1 MRAGQFLAVCGVLCG
16 FSLNAFANTPFRAN
30 ATLNQSRVIEQVR
43 APAKLG
49 ASFAPISIQLTNARG
64 LGRVRIVLTK
74 RKLPSAQACFVRA
87 SGRCERDT
95 KVALLM
101 RGTASIRGA
110 ARQAT
115 TVPVAMSVIDGK
127 ARIQFQSP
135 RHGKTGHR
143 QRVYSVHLKL
153 GSSDK
158 TSVLVTSK
166 PHSVMHGKVCATAH
180 SSEAKQSQSSQRVV
194 ASGSE
199 SYRVVTI
206 STDADKEWYAKF
218 GDNSNV
224 EIAAII
230 NAAEA
235 IYDKYLGIRFGIVRQ
250 HVYTGESP
258 YVETDPSKLLA
269 SFAKNPEN
277 VANLSFSPLTFD
289 EDVDL
294 KHLFTGKDLDGQT
307 VGLSY
312 VGAVCWAPASAYGLS
327 QAMGRDLTVGIFAHE
342 VGHSLGAQHDTA
354 DFGSVMSP
362 IVNTNGY
369 FSVTSMSQINK
380 HLAVLGKCVQEEVL
394 RPNLANAKL
403 SLKRKRS
410 KDGKVLKFY
419 GMLLSAAEKPIAGE
433 VVKLTINTKTILVMT
448 DSEGVFSYSLKTN
461 KVKAKRLTVFAQTA
475 GSETAI
481 PGALR
486 VPVRI

>member
-1 MRAGQFLAVCGVLCG
+1 
-16 FSLNAFANTPFRAN
+16 
-30 ATLNQSRVIEQVR
+30 
-43 APAKLG
+43 
-49 ASFAPISIQLTNARG
+49 
-64 LGRVRIVLTK
+64 
-74 RKLPSAQACFVRA
+74 
-87 SGRCERDT
+87 
-95 KVALLM
+95 
-101 RGTASIRGA
+101 
-110 ARQAT
+110 
-115 TVPVAMSVIDGK
+115 
-127 ARIQFQSP
+127 
-135 RHGKTGHR
+135 
-143 QRVYSVHLKL
+143 
-153 GSSDK
+153 
-158 TSVLVTSK
+158 
-166 PHSVMHGKVCATAH
+166 MHGKVCATAH
-180 SSEAKQSQSSQRVV
+180 KSASTPRVLPAKVV
-194 ASGSE
+194 ASGTE

-312 VGAVCWAPASAYGLS
+312 VSAVCWAPASAYGLS

-369 FSVTSMSQINK
+369 FSLTSMSQINK
-380 HLAVLGKCVQEEVL
+380 HLAVMGKCVQEEVL

-448 DSEGVFSYSLKTN
+448 DSEGVFSYSLKTS

>member
-1 MRAGQFLAVCGVLCG
+1 MGQFLAVCGIVCG
-16 FSLNAFANTPFRAN
+16 FSHNALAISPFRAN
-30 ATLNQSRVIEQVR
+30 ASLHGAQITEQAR
-43 APAKLG
+43 TPAKVG
-49 ASFAPISIQLTNARG
+49 ASFRPISIQLSNARG
-64 LGRVRIVLTK
+64 LGRVHIVLTK
-74 RKLPSAQACFVRA
+74 RKLPSAEACFVRA
-87 SGRCERDT
+87 SGRCERDS

-101 RGTASIRGA
+101 RGTASIRGTS
-110 ARQAT
+110 RQAT
-115 TVPVAMSVIDGK
+115 TVPAAMSVIDGK

-143 QRVYSVHLKL
+143 QRVYSVQVDL
-153 GSSDK
+153 GSRDK
-158 TSVLVTSK
+158 AHAHVTSK

-180 SSEAKQSQSSQRVV
+180 SSQAKRASSAERVV
-194 ASGSE
+194 ARDSE
-199 SYRVVTI
+199 SYRLVTI
-206 STDADKEWYAKF
+206 STDADAEWYAKF

-258 YVETDPSKLLA
+258 YLTTDPSKLLA

-289 EDVDL
+289 QDVDV

-312 VGAVCWAPASAYGLS
+312 VGAVCWAPASAYGLT

-342 VGHSLGAQHDTA
+342 IGHSLGAQHDTA

-380 HLAVLGKCVQEEVL
+380 HLAVMGKCVREEIL

-403 SLKRKRS
+403 TLKRKRS
-410 KDGKVLKFY
+410 KDGRELRFY
-419 GMLLSAAEKPIAGE
+419 GRLVSAAARPIAGE
-433 VVKLTINTKTILVMT
+433 VVRLTINTKTVLVMT
-448 DSEGVFSYSLKTN
+448 DSEGVFTYTLKTQ
-461 KVKAKRLTVFAQTA
+461 KIKAKRLTVFAQTA